1 MNGNLILNIITTHA
15 LSAFTEKF
23 RKACDWGNFA
33 CGVFL
38 DLQKAF
44 DTSNHDILY
53 KKLEFYE

>member
-1 MNGNLILNIITTHA
+1 MNGNLILNIITTHT
-15 LSAFTEKF
+15 LSAITEKF
-23 RKACDWGNFA
+23 RQACDWGNFA

-38 DLQKAF
+38 DLQKAS